1 MRIKFYAHACF
12 RLEVI
17 VNDRSSTSGE
27 PTRKLSIITDPY
39 TPSVARFDPVSE
51 TADMVLMSSAHDRFH
66 SDYAQIPGDPHIINA
81 LDIGSAGLTVEG
93 LRIQSFP
100 NRENKDENAADNAM
114 YGVFLDGMTLLHM
127 GDAGYLPSPE
137 QIRFLADQVDIL
149 LALVGGP
156 PTIPLD
162 ALDQFIAAVKPRL
175 VIPMHYYNPRGVLNI
190 LPVTA
195 YTDRY
200 PAEQVTWLDS
210 SELEVTAAT
219 LPEIMQIAVLQQS
232 R

>member
-1 MRIKFYAHACF
+1 MQIKFYAHACF
-12 RLEVI
+12 RIEG
-17 VNDRSSTSGE
+17 SG
-27 PTRKLSIITDPY
+27 TSIITDPY
-39 TPSVARFDPVSE
+39 TPSVARFDPVGE
-51 TADMVLMSSAHDRFH
+51 TADMVLMSSGHDRFH

-156 PTIPLD
+156 PTISLD

-175 VIPMHYYNPRGVLNI
+175 VIPMHYYTPRGALNI

-219 LPEIMQIAVLQQS
+219 LPEIMQIVVLQQS

>member
-12 RLEVI
+12 RIEG
-17 VNDRSSTSGE
+17 SGVS
-27 PTRKLSIITDPY
+27 LITDPY
-39 TPSVARFDPVSE
+39 TPSVAQFDPVGE
-51 TADMVLMSSAHDRFH
+51 TADIVLMSSGNDRFH
-66 SDYAQIPGDPHIINA
+66 SDYTQIPGDPHIINA
-81 LDIGSAGLTVEG
+81 LDVGSAGLTVDG

-100 NRENKDENAADNAM
+100 NRENKSEDAADNAM
-114 YGVFLDGMTLLHM
+114 YGIYLDGMTLLHM
-127 GDAGYLPSPE
+127 GDAGHLPTPE

-156 PTIPLD
+156 PTITLGDLD
-162 ALDQFIAAVKPRL
+162 TFIAAIRPRL

-195 YTDRY
+195 YTDLF
-200 PAEQVTWLDS
+200 PPEQVTWLDS
-210 SELEVTAAT
+210 SELEITPES
-219 LPEIMQIAVLQQS
+219 LPEMMQIVVLQQS